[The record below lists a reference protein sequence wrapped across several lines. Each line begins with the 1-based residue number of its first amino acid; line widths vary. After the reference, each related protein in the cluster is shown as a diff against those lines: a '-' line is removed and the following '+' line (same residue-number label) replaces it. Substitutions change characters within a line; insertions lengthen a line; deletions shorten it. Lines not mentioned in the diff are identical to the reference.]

1 MKENINPYNAV
12 EFKKQF
18 ESTEIYRSVI
28 ADYDN
33 LWWDQKVTF
42 FDTLTPRQAVSTPTI
57 QMGFS
62 MIPFYYLQP
71 LLEKNPDIIY
81 DLGCGA
87 NMFKKYITN
96 IIGVDRSGDQICYPD
111 IEDQV
116 DANYIKAHQNY
127 FESVFSINALHFRPL
142 SELRLIY
149 EEFISMVKPGGRGF
163 LSVNLQRMIQKETN
177 TFLKM
182 ELENEYKS
190 YDQYVRKQLD
200 NLPCTYLIFDVN
212 LNPLDE
218 WLDGNIRLVFER

>member
-1 MKENINPYNAV
+1 MRQNLNPYDP
-12 EFKKQF
+12 EQFKKQF

-28 ADYDN
+28 KDHDN
-33 LWWDQKVTF
+33 LWWDQKVNF
-42 FDTLTPRQAVSTPTI
+42 FDSLTPRQSLSTFTR
-57 QMGFS
+57 GFS

-71 LLEKNPDIIY
+71 LLEKNPTSIY

-96 IIGVDRSGDQICYPD
+96 IIGVDKSGDQLCYPD

-116 DANYIKAHQNY
+116 DVKYINAHQNY

-142 SELRLIY
+142 SDLRLIY
-149 EEFISMVKPGGRGF
+149 EEFISMVRLGGRGF
-163 LSVNLQRMIQKETN
+163 LSVNIQRM
-177 TFLKM
+177 
-182 ELENEYKS
+182 LEREQVLRIKKNQNIL
-190 YDQYVRKQLD
+190 DQYVRKQLD

-218 WLDGNIRLVFER
+218 WLNGNIRLVFER